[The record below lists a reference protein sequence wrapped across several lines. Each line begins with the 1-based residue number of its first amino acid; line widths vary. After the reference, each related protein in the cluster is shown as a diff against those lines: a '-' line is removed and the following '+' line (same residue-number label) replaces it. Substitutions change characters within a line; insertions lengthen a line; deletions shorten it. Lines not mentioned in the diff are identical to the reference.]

1 MYGRILIVDGRATGR
16 ITLKVRLAAAC
27 YDPVTARTGAEA
39 MASLARSGPMP
50 VLIGG
55 PPGDMDQATL
65 CAQIVAAW
73 PGAPVMMVVPPDS
86 RVAALRAGAA
96 ALFDPQIDEINLL
109 ARMRGLMR
117 DNAGGGTVAIP
128 ATGLAEAQAPFDPR
142 PETARSVLLIAG
154 DAGAAMS
161 WRHALSGRLSA
172 QLRIAD
178 AERALTEAAIGVVPD
193 LYVMACDIAQPGDG
207 LRLLSELRS
216 RRPSRDAAFAVVLA
230 PERMDM
236 MPVALD
242 LGAGDVLSADFA
254 ALGEAEEAALRLDLL
269 IRRKQI
275 ADSNRNAAEQERA
288 LARLDPLTGLPNR
301 RFALPGLTEI
311 CTHALATG
319 RPCAV
324 VAIDIDRFKA
334 VNDRYGHATGDAVL
348 AAAARRMQE
357 AMPTSGFIARMGGEE
372 FLAVL
377 PEADDRHAAEI
388 AEGLRAAVSSAP
400 ICAPSLPDHGGA
412 GLRITI
418 SAGVASLGRV
428 MQGSA
433 ADHAAALLEQADAA
447 LLCAKRAGR
456 DRLMVSRADA
466 AA

>member
-1 MYGRILIVDGRATGR
+1 MYGRILIVDGSATGR

-55 PPGDMDQATL
+55 APGDMDQAAL

-73 PGAPVMMVVPPDS
+73 PGTPVMMVVPPDR

-117 DNAGGGTVAIP
+117 DNAGGGGVV
-128 ATGLAEAQAPFDPR
+128 ATGLAEAQAPFESGPAA
-142 PETARSVLLIAG
+142 ARSVLLIAG
-154 DAGAAMS
+154 DAGVAMS
-161 WRHALSGRLSA
+161 WRHALSGRLPA

-178 AERALTEAAIGVVPD
+178 ADRALTEAAIGVVPD

-216 RRPSRDAAFAVVLA
+216 RRPSRHAAFAVVLA

-254 ALGEAEEAALRLDLL
+254 ALGAAEEAGLRLDLL

-275 ADSNRNAAEQERA
+275 ADSNRNAAEQERT
-288 LARLDPLTGLPNR
+288 LARIDPLTGLPNR

-311 CTHALATG
+311 CTHAIATG

-324 VAIDIDRFKA
+324 LAIDIDRFKG

-357 AMPTSGFIARMGGEE
+357 AMPVSGFIARMGGEE

-377 PEADDRHAAEI
+377 PDADDRDAVEI
-388 AEGLRAAVSSAP
+388 AERLRAAVSSAP
-400 ICAPSLPDHGGA
+400 ICPPSLPDHCGD
-412 GLRITI
+412 GLRVTI
-418 SAGVASLGRV
+418 SAGIASLGRV
-428 MQGSA
+428 THGSA
-433 ADHAAALLEQADAA
+433 ADHAAILLEQADAA
-447 LLCAKRAGR
+447 LLCAKRGGR